1 MSTKSDWQA
10 IHQQMVAEQRR
21 KAGSPPTAEEL
32 VAYRRGELS
41 PEQEERV
48 RELLVA
54 YPELARS
61 VAEPFPT
68 EGAEPGDP
76 DYLSDDEFAEHWVSL
91 EKRLQPSAEGGNLL
105 TFWRASA
112 AIAAAMALVLG
123 GLLWRARGELQEP
136 RATEALLI
144 EPSSGQRGIGG
155 PSATLTP
162 SGSVSVL
169 LLAMQQV
176 VSFDQFR
183 VEIFDGSS
191 ASRSLWRSPTLQR
204 GEDEMIVVVIPRRYL
219 EPGEYLLVLYGVS
232 GREEEKLA
240 DYRLSV
246 PRR

>member
-10 IHQQMVAEQRR
+10 IHQQLVAEQRR
-21 KAGSPPTAEEL
+21 KAGGPPTAEEL

-41 PEQEERV
+41 PEEEERI

-61 VAEPFPT
+61 VAEPFPN

-76 DYLSDDEFAEHWVSL
+76 DYLGDDEFAEHWVSL
-91 EKRLQPSAEGGNLL
+91 EKRVRPSTNRGNLL
-105 TFWRASA
+105 SFWRASA
-112 AIAAAMALVLG
+112 AVAAAVALVLG

-162 SGSVSVL
+162 GGDVTVL
-169 LLAMQQV
+169 LLQTQQQV
-176 VSFDQFR
+176 TFDQFR
-183 VEIFDGSS
+183 VEILDRNS
-191 ASRSLWRSPTLQR
+191 APRSLWRSAPLQR
-204 GEDEMIVVVIPRRYL
+204 GEDEMIVVVIPSRYF
-219 EPGEYLLVLYGVS
+219 EPGEYQLVLYGVS

-240 DYRLSV
+240 DYRLTV